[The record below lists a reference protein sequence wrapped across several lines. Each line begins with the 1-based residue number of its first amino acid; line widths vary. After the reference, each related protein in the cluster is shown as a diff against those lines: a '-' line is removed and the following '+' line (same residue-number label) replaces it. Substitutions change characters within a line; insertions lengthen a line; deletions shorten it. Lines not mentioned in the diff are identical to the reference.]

1 MWGHE
6 DELFFWVFIVSTFA
20 VVFLVLW
27 LRWAY
32 WFSVARAV
40 FLLSLDQMAEAAQRV
55 QTESP
60 EFP

>member
-32 WFSVARAV
+32 
-40 FLLSLDQMAEAAQRV
+40 
-55 QTESP
+55 
-60 EFP
+60 